1 MNVKQLIKRI
11 EKLDPDML
19 VVMSTD
25 SEGNGFDTLSSIETH
40 SYKDG
45 EIGLLELTPE
55 LKERGYTDEDLL
67 VGGKPAVVL
76 WP

>member
-1 MNVKQLIKRI
+1 MNVKQLIKRL
-11 EKLDPDML
+11 EKFDPDML

-25 SEGNGFDTLSSIETH
+25 SEGNGFDTLTSIETH

-55 LKERGYTDEDLL
+55 LKERGYTNEDVLI
-67 VGGKPAVVL
+67 GKPAVVL